1 MGEDESRVRSSLQQQ
16 LRNAAGELEGAR
28 EVACEERELRAE
40 LQRQLAKSGG
50 EVQQWRAR
58 CEVEGLAR
66 AEELE
71 EAKRKL
77 AARLDEAE
85 EQVDQALTKCASLEK
100 VWPKVNAEKLN

>member
-100 VWPKVNAEKLN
+100 VGPKVKAEKLN